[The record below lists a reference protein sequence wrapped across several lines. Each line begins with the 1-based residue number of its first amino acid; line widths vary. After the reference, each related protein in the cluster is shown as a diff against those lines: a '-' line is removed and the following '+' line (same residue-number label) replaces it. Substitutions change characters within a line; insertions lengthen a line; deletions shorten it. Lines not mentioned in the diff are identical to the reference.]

1 MQELNSNGGEV
12 MSRVNLKGVKKAYG
26 KTIALEQLDLEL
38 EQGSLV
44 TLLGPSGCGKTTAL
58 RILAGLT
65 KRIQVR
71 SSLIP

>member
-1 MQELNSNGGEV
+1 MQEQNNDGREKVSKV
-12 MSRVNLKGVKKAYG
+12 SLKGVKKAYG
-26 KTIALEQLDLEL
+26 KTVALEHLDLEL

-65 KRIQVR
+65 KEDSGQVF
-71 SSLIP
+71 LI

>member
-58 RILAGLT
+58 RI
-65 KRIQVR
+65 
-71 SSLIP
+71 